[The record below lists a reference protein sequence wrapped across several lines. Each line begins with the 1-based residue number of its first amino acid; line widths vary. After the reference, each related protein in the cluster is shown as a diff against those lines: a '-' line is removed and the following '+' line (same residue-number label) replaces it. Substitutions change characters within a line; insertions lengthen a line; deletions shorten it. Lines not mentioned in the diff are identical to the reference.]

1 MMRAPSGTTASNM
14 NSFVDPIFKPRSESF
29 KPGAGA
35 PPFSHRGG
43 STCRIWLLTGWEYS
57 RFSVALELLPRDPRC
72 GVQCNSRETRNV
84 TLYELQLRGYRLTTA
99 EIIYRLPDHPA
110 LLQSFIWQ
118 KFDLAP
124 EFPELHKF
132 LEFWR
137 QNIEGKL
144 HSVNVKQ
151 SSRTAPN
158 RVRHFK
164 HQLTLH

>member
-1 MMRAPSGTTASNM
+1 VS
-14 NSFVDPIFKPRSESF
+14 
-29 KPGAGA
+29 
-35 PPFSHRGG
+35 
-43 STCRIWLLTGWEYS
+43 
-57 RFSVALELLPRDPRC
+57 
-72 GVQCNSRETRNV
+72 
-84 TLYELQLRGYRLTTA
+84 LYELQLRGYRLTTA

-124 EFPELHKF
+124 EFPELRKF
-132 LEFWR
+132 LEFWSR
-137 QNIEGKL
+137 NIEGRL